1 MNIVMLWI
9 CQRNNKNDKKS
20 YQCAAFLTPSS
31 ESPHV
36 SPSLYSIEKKPQNFS
51 FSFHLVLVFC
61 PAPVS
66 CPLCVKNKE
75 DVVQRVMTELLR
87 VSVIFGCDIFIASLN
102 VFCEHN
108 YHPATTEG
116 KTGWYRQTTKRIH
129 FPPGVFSSW
138 KGYYSRKHY
147 PGDVDAPK
155 CNLVTVALMFPQC
168 LWESH
173 HSKQKHLVS
182 QVAGVVWKWKNE
194 KKINVASEHGGECIG
209 II

>member
-1 MNIVMLWI
+1 MIIAMLWI
-9 CQRNNKNDKKS
+9 CQRNNNDKKN
-20 YQCAAFLTPSS
+20 LTNALPSLHHHLS
-31 ESPHV
+31 LHMSPHH
-36 SPSLYSIEKKPQNFS
+36 SILFKKNQTFS
-51 FSFHLVLVFC
+51 FSFHSVLVFC

-108 YHPATTEG
+108 YHPATTER

-147 PGDVDAPK
+147 PGDIDAPTF
-155 CNLVTVALMFPQC
+155 NLGNVALMFPQC
-168 LWESH
+168 PWESH

-182 QVAGVVWKWKNE
+182 LVAGTVWKWKNE
-194 KKINVASEHGGECIG
+194 KKMNEHGGQCIG